1 MAFGQDFLKGVTQ
14 GIDFKSF
21 GKQLVGGFIG
31 NSVLRDYQHA
41 SRTFTTN
48 AYELKPR
55 YKFLFH
61 VSFTLNVTEIPF
73 LNSVFSPEDRTMLS
87 LTVKTIDLP
96 KFSIDV
102 ETLNQY
108 NRKRIIQKKL
118 NYEPINVTFHDTSN
132 DLNRKLWY
140 YYMSYYYKD
149 PTQRYL
155 DPNNNNGTNGESSLR
170 QAGFGYNDRDIYDSQ
185 RIGNVNDWGY
195 IGEAY
200 NDGNT
205 AGTTGKPPFFR
216 DIRIYGMD
224 QRKFAEYVLINPLI
238 TSWGGDQYNYSEGSG
253 TMQNSMTIA
262 YETVKYY
269 SGALGRSQSG
279 GDPNVQGFA
288 TDAHYDKTV
297 SPIAR
302 PGANATVFGQGG
314 LLDAGAGILGDLQS
328 GSVLGYIG
336 AAQKAARLSKTF
348 KGKNIGSIAASEAVA
363 LGTQTLKQGITPG
376 GVRQVA
382 NRANGWLFPTPKTAP
397 QTAPVTGR
405 GVDNAGTK
413 PPFKSWAQ

>member
-1 MAFGQDFLKGVTQ
+1 MSNFGQDFLKGVTQ
-14 GIDFKSF
+14 GIDFKNF
-21 GKQLVGGFIG
+21 GKDVIQGFIG
-31 NSVLRDYQHA
+31 NDVLRDYTHA
-41 SRTFTTN
+41 SKTFTTN
-48 AYELKPR
+48 SYELKPR
-55 YKFLFH
+55 FKFLFH
-61 VSFTLNVTEIPF
+61 VSFTLNLAEIPYLTNAF
-73 LNSVFSPEDRTMLS
+73 GATDPMNLS
-87 LTVKTIDLP
+87 LAVKTVDLP
-96 KFSIDV
+96 KFNIDT

-118 NYEPINVTFHDTSN
+118 NYDPVNITFHDTSN
-132 DLNRKLWY
+132 DLVRKMWY

-149 PTQRYL
+149 PSNRYL

-205 AGTTGKPPFFR
+205 DGTTGKPPFFR

-238 TSWGGDQYNYSEGSG
+238 TSWAGDTYSYAEGGG
-253 TMQNSMTIA
+253 TMENTMTVA

-269 SGALGRSQSG
+269 SGAVGAAQAG

-314 LLDAGAGILGDLQS
+314 LLETGGGIIGDLQS
-328 GSVLGYIG
+328 GSVLGLIG
-336 AAQKAARLSKTF
+336 AAQKAARLNQTF
-348 KGKNIGSIAASEAVA
+348 KGKNLGSLAASEAVK
-363 LGTQTLKQGITPG
+363 LGTQTIQQGVTPG
-376 GVRQVA
+376 GVRAVA
-382 NRANGWLFPTPKTAP
+382 NKVDGWVFPTPKTAP
-397 QTAPVTGR
+397 TTAIAQPNP
-405 GVDNAGTK
+405 NAGPTL
-413 PPFKSWAQ
+413 F

>member
-1 MAFGQDFLKGVTQ
+1 MSSFGQDFLKGVTQ
-14 GIDFKSF
+14 GLDFKSL
-21 GKQLVGGFIG
+21 GKQVSGGFIG
-31 NSVLRDYQHA
+31 NNVLRDYQHA

-61 VSFTLNVTEIPF
+61 VSFTLNVEQIPF
-73 LNSVFSPEDRTMLS
+73 LKSFSADDQMNLS

-96 KFSIDV
+96 KFNIDV

-108 NRKRIIQKKL
+108 NRKRIIQKKI
-118 NYEPINVTFHDTSN
+118 NYDPVNITFHDTSN
-132 DLNRKLWY
+132 DLTRRLWY

-155 DPNNNNGTNGESSLR
+155 PPNNTDGTNGASTLR
-170 QAGFGYNDRDIYDSQ
+170 QAGFGYNDRDIYDYR

-200 NDGNT
+200 NDGST

-224 QRKFAEYVLINPLI
+224 QRKFAEYILINPLI
-238 TSWGGDQYNYSEGSG
+238 TSWGGDQYSYAEGSG
-253 TMQNSMTIA
+253 TMQNTMTVA
-262 YETVKYY
+262 YETVKFY
-269 SGALGRSQSG
+269 SGALGRAQSG
-279 GDPNVQGFA
+279 GDANVQGFA

-314 LLDAGAGILGDLQS
+314 LLETGAGILGDLQS

-348 KGKNIGSIAASEAVA
+348 KGKSIGAIAASEAVA
-363 LGTQTLKQGITPG
+363 LGTQTLKQGLPG
-376 GVRQVA
+376 AVRQVA
-382 NRANGWLFPTPKTAP
+382 NKADGWLFPKPKTGSLGP
-397 QTAPVTGR
+397 PIQT
-405 GVDNAGTK
+405 VDNAGNK
-413 PPFKSWAQ
+413 LV

>member
-21 GKQLVGGFIG
+21 GKQIVGGFIG
-31 NSVLRDYQHA
+31 NNVLRDYQHA

-73 LNSVFSPEDRTMLS
+73 LNAAFSPEDRTMLS

-96 KFSIDV
+96 KFQVDV

-108 NRKRIIQKKL
+108 NRKRIIQKKI
-118 NYEPINVTFHDTSN
+118 NYDPINVTFHDTSN
-132 DLNRKLWY
+132 DLNRRLCY

-149 PTQRYL
+149 PTQKYL
-155 DPNNNNGTNGESSLR
+155 EPNNNNGTNGESSLR

-205 AGTTGKPPFFR
+205 TGTTGKPPFFR

-238 TSWGGDQYNYSEGSG
+238 TSWAGDTYNYSEGGG
-253 TMQNSMTIA
+253 TMENTMTVA

-269 SGALGRSQSG
+269 AGAVGAAQAG

-314 LLDAGAGILGDLQS
+314 LLETGGGIIGDLQS
-328 GSVLGYIG
+328 GSVLGLIG
-336 AAQKAARLSKTF
+336 AAQKAGRLNQTF
-348 KGKNIGSIAASEAVA
+348 KGKNLGSLAAGEALK
-363 LGTQTLKQGITPG
+363 LGTKTIQQGVTPG
-376 GVRQVA
+376 GVRSVA
-382 NRANGWLFPTPKTAP
+382 NKVDGWVFPTPKTAP
-397 QTAPVTGR
+397 ATAPAIAQTTT
-405 GVDNAGTK
+405 NAGTR
-413 PPFKSWAQ
+413 